1 MNRSDDMIEIMK
13 QSANHIDYIRLKNE
27 NLEVIVTN
35 YGATILKI
43 LVKDKNGKVQ
53 DVVLGYDSIEEYQ
66 HYDAYL
72 GALVG
77 RVANR
82 IKNGN
87 FSLNNKTYQ
96 LPINNGPN
104 CLHGGIHGFSYQ
116 IFDYE
121 IKDEKLIFHYVSAD
135 GEEGFPGLLDFY
147 ATYYLDNDKLII
159 HYQATS
165 SRDTLINI
173 TNHTYFNLSGH
184 PCCIHDHYLCIQ
196 SDRYALVDEDGLV
209 TGDIVSS
216 VNTPFDFRNMKQIK
230 EQINKS
236 DPQLLIAKGYDHPFL
251 FNDSKDQVR
260 LYCSET
266 GIELIVSTTLPQA
279 QIYSAN
285 YLDGRHGKNHEPM
298 YARDAL
304 CIETQNMPD
313 SIHVEKKPTIILK
326 KGQRYDETTSYQLR
340 VKEYAK
346 SK

>member
-1 MNRSDDMIEIMK
+1 MIEIIERRMD
-13 QSANHIDYIRLKNE
+13 HIDYIRLKNDK
-27 NLEVIVTN
+27 LEVIVTN

-43 LVKDKNGKVQ
+43 LVKDKNGNVQ
-53 DVVLGYDSIEEYQ
+53 DVVLGYETIEEYQ

-82 IKNGN
+82 IKNGS

-104 CLHGGIHGFSYQ
+104 CLHGGIRGFSYQ

-121 IKDEKLIFHYVSAD
+121 ISDEKLIFHYISAD

-147 ATYYLDNDKLII
+147 ATYYLANDKLII
-159 HYQATS
+159 RYQATS
-165 SRDTLINI
+165 SQDTLINI

-184 PCCIHDHYLCIQ
+184 PCSINNHYLCIH

-209 TGDIVSS
+209 TGDVVPS
-216 VNTPFDFRNMKQIK
+216 VDTPFDFQSMKQIK
-230 EQINKS
+230 EQIDKS

-251 FNDSKDQVR
+251 FNQPKDQVC
-260 LYCSET
+260 LYYPET

-285 YLDGRHGKNHEPM
+285 YLDGRPGKNHEPM
-298 YARDAL
+298 HARDAL

-313 SIHVEKKPTIILK
+313 SIHVEKQPTIILK

-340 VKEYAK
+340 VKETAK
-346 SK
+346 NK